1 MGLFSLA
8 FRRSAGSLW
17 LAAALSLLFSL
28 VFLLVYAAGDVLEG
42 VYADAV
48 MSQNTYTFTLKTRD
62 ISKFSD
68 TSMLAY
74 TVEAGRDYN
83 VGLSANGRSA
93 LLTRQSRG
101 ITISLAGAA
110 FDAARPDAVLCG
122 RGFSEA
128 EEGDIWL
135 SVAAAAYLFGEE
147 DDATFGEALS
157 AVLGESVC
165 VGGRT
170 YRVAGVLGFFFS
182 VYLGAAEPSFAV
194 FGGEADEYYAAVP
207 AAGLRAAVSLLGEGE
222 YAEDGGAVQLVR
234 GFGLL
239 EAGVRAVAVL
249 ACAFALL
256 LAARLVS
263 SYFVSKERQN
273 GVLRLC
279 GAHRFSVFAVNLGVL
294 AAAGLLS
301 LALSV
306 PLFYAWRAAVEA
318 ISRAVM
324 GSAFGAAPPLWL
336 YLPCAYAAWLALA
349 AAVCARRCFARR
361 GGEVYPCG

>member
-1 MGLFSLA
+1 M
-8 FRRSAGSLW
+8 RR
-17 LAAALSLLFSL
+17 
-28 VFLLVYAAGDVLEG
+28 DVLEG

-74 TVEAGRDYN
+74 TVEEGRDYN
-83 VGLSANGRSA
+83 VELSANGRSA

-165 VGGRT
+165 VGGRS
-170 YRVAGVLGFFFS
+170 YRVAGILGFFFS

-263 SYFVSKERQN
+263 SYFVSNERQN

-361 GGEVYPCG
+361 GGEVYPCA

>member
-74 TVEAGRDYN
+74 TVEEGRDYN
-83 VGLSANGRSA
+83 VELSANGRSA

-165 VGGRT
+165 VGGRS
-170 YRVAGVLGFFFS
+170 YRVAGILGFFFS

-194 FGGEADEYYAAVP
+194 FGGYRK
-207 AAGLRAAVSLLGEGE
+207 LT
-222 YAEDGGAVQLVR
+222 
-234 GFGLL
+234 
-239 EAGVRAVAVL
+239 
-249 ACAFALL
+249 
-256 LAARLVS
+256 
-263 SYFVSKERQN
+263 
-273 GVLRLC
+273 
-279 GAHRFSVFAVNLGVL
+279 
-294 AAAGLLS
+294 
-301 LALSV
+301 
-306 PLFYAWRAAVEA
+306 
-318 ISRAVM
+318 M
-324 GSAFGAAPPLWL
+324 
-336 YLPCAYAAWLALA
+336 
-349 AAVCARRCFARR
+349 
-361 GGEVYPCG
+361 